1 MKIQIKNL
9 VASAL
14 FGAAVLG
21 AVALQSFDKLQAEKT
36 WYFNSSDTNE
46 IDNPAA
52 WTQSNPAIPGC
63 SPLATQ
69 LPCELKTPAYVDD
82 QVELQAY
89 FDEMFD
95 NTSEITAAASSR
107 RNVGP

>member
-9 VASAL
+9 ITSAL
-14 FGAAVLG
+14 FGVAVLG
-21 AVALQSFDKLQAEKT
+21 AVALQSFDKLQAENT
-36 WYFNSSDTNE
+36 WYFNSNDANE

-63 SPLATQ
+63 SPLATE
-69 LPCELKTPAYVDD
+69 LPCELKTPDHVDD

-89 FDEMFD
+89 FDEMFE
-95 NTSEITAAASSR
+95 NKSEITAAASSR
-107 RNVGP
+107 RNVTP